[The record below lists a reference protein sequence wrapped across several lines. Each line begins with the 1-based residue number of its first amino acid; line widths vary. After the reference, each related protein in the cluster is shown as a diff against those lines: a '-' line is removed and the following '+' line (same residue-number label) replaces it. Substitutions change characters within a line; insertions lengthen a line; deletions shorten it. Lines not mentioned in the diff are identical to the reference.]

1 MRVERRIGQVGLV
14 AVAADIITAF
24 DVVLATAL
32 ASLCLIVAH
41 WISIADGT
49 AVFVRIVR
57 ATVGLH
63 RLLRLLHWKFAV
75 GRVVSFG
82 TELLL
87 GLPLGSLVV
96 GLLLHGGWSLVV
108 GRLIDVGLGV
118 AHHLVRLVLDCI
130 SNLLQ
135 RVWLLIHV
143 WSGVRII
150 GSIECCFLSMSWL
163 RENGEVLFTG
173 FNDRW

>member
-1 MRVERRIGQVGLV
+1 MVRIFTRAASAAARGRWRANLAVGAFAVLLLLMRVERRIGQVGLV

-63 RLLRLLHWKFAV
+63 RLLRLLH
-75 GRVVSFG
+75 
-82 TELLL
+82 
-87 GLPLGSLVV
+87 
-96 GLLLHGGWSLVV
+96 
-108 GRLIDVGLGV
+108 
-118 AHHLVRLVLDCI
+118 
-130 SNLLQ
+130 
-135 RVWLLIHV
+135 
-143 WSGVRII
+143 
-150 GSIECCFLSMSWL
+150 
-163 RENGEVLFTG
+163 
-173 FNDRW
+173 